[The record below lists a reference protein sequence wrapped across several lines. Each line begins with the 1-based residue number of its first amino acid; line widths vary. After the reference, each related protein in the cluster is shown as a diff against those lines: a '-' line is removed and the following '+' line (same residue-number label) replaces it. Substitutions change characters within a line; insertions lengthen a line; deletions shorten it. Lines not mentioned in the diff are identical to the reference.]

1 MLHVQLRRQ
10 VLWALAAVVLL
21 SQYACFGDDDE
32 GGEEVVKVDEDAED
46 DAKSK
51 AKKTKQS
58 AIAKLP
64 QTSEQELKLAKLWAR
79 VDEMEEQQARLKEK
93 VRVLEKGFMLGLV
106 PEELKGGAAGGSS
119 APPKAPAKQEPVDLS
134 VELEPLAQ
142 KEPPKPQPGKPAPGK
157 LSSTEQEEYQKLAGS
172 AHDQFRAGRYGRA
185 IVEYSEVGKKFGDAV
200 EGGAH
205 RFWIAKSWAAL
216 KELNTAKQGFLEFV
230 EQFPTSPWAPR
241 AKLELAR
248 VEWRLGLRDTAVK
261 RLHDIIEK
269 HPYEDAAEM
278 AKMEIEQLDKSL

>member
-1 MLHVQLRRQ
+1 MLSSKLRRQ
-10 VLWALAAVVLL
+10 VLRALAAFVLL
-21 SQYACFGDDDE
+21 SQYACFADDEE
-32 GGEEVVKVDEDAED
+32 GGEEVVKDNDDAED
-46 DAKSK
+46 G
-51 AKKTKQS
+51 AKKKQQPPV
-58 AIAKLP
+58 AKVA
-64 QTSEQELKLAKLWAR
+64 QASEQELKLAKLWAR
-79 VDEMEEQQARLKEK
+79 VDEMEEQQSRLKEK

-106 PEELKGGAAGGSS
+106 PEELKGGGTASGGNT
-119 APPKAPAKQEPVDLS
+119 APSKAPVKQEPVDLS
-134 VELEPLAQ
+134 VELEPLAK
-142 KEPPKPQPGKPAPGK
+142 KEPPKPEPSKPAPGK
-157 LSSTEQEEYQKLAGS
+157 LSPPEQEEYQKLAGS

-185 IVEYSEVGKKFGDAV
+185 IVEYSELGKRFGDAV

-205 RFWIAKSWAAL
+205 RFWIAKSWASL
-216 KELNTAKQGFLEFV
+216 KELNTAKQGFLEFL

>member
-1 MLHVQLRRQ
+1 MLSIKLRRQ
-10 VLWALAAVVLL
+10 VLRALAALVLL
-21 SQYACFGDDDE
+21 SQYACFSDDEE
-32 GGEEVVKVDEDAED
+32 GGEEVVKVDDEAAG
-46 DAKSK
+46 DAKK
-51 AKKTKQS
+51 RKQPS
-58 AIAKLP
+58 VVKPP

-79 VDEMEEQQARLKEK
+79 VDEMEEQQSRLKEK

-106 PEELKGGAAGGSS
+106 PEELKGGGAGGNSV
-119 APPKAPAKQEPVDLS
+119 PPKAPEKKEPVDLS
-134 VELEPLAQ
+134 VELEPLA
-142 KEPPKPQPGKPAPGK
+142 KKAPPKPEPDKPAPGE
-157 LSSTEQEEYQKLAGS
+157 LSSPEREEYQKLAGS

-185 IVEYSEVGKKFGDAV
+185 IVEYSELGKRFGGAV

-205 RFWIAKSWAAL
+205 RFWIAKSWASL
-216 KELNTAKQGFLEFV
+216 KELNTAKQGFLEFL